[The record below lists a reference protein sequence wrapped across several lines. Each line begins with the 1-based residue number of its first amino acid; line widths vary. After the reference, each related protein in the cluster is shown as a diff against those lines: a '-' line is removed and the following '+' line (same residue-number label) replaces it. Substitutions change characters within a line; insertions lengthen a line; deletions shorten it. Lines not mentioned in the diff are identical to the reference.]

1 MKIEDHRI
9 FSDHMDTLKEMSKDT
24 SQGQPRYMTERM
36 EKAVNFDLVK
46 RAYTNA
52 LALSEETASSC
63 DSLALLPTGPVL
75 IEFKNGKVSSAKVK
89 TKIRDSLLIYGGI
102 TGQSI
107 ANTRTEMEF
116 VLVYNEQ
123 KNPDRERSV
132 STPTLD
138 DAPSRVTIA
147 AHLANRAHTE
157 HIRFDL
163 ERFQKLYF
171 VAVHTYTPE
180 EFEKYLAEKGLA

>member
-1 MKIEDHRI
+1 MKIEDYPI

-24 SQGQPRYMTERM
+24 SQGQPQYMTERTK
-36 EKAVNFDLVK
+36 EAVNFDLVK
-46 RAYTNA
+46 RAYTNN
-52 LALSEETASSC
+52 LGLSEETASSC
-63 DSLALLPTGPVL
+63 DSLAFLPAGSVF
-75 IEFKNGKVSSAKVK
+75 IEFKNGKVQPAEIK

-107 ANTRTEMEF
+107 ADTRTALEF
-116 VLVYNEQ
+116 ILVYNEQ
-123 KNPDRERSV
+123 KNPDRSP
-132 STPTLD
+132 STSPPD

-147 AHLANRAHTE
+147 EHLAIRANIE

-171 VAVHTYTPE
+171 SAVHTYTPE
-180 EFEKYLAEKGLA
+180 EFEKYLTEKGLS